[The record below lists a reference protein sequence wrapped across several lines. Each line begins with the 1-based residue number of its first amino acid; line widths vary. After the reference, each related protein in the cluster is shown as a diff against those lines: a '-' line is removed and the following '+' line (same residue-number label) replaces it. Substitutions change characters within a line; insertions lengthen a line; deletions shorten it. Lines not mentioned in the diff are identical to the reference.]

1 MNLRLS
7 AWIALVLTALGT
19 TAQAQP
25 QTQPPRPRDV
35 IETYASIAQA
45 MYGDAHATAQALSK
59 AIAAFLAEPTE
70 DTLKAAKAAWVKA
83 RVPYQQS
90 EGFRFGNKVVDEW
103 EGKVNAWPLDEGLID
118 YVDAASYGET
128 SDENPLYRANIIGSR
143 SVRVGRKQIDTTQ
156 ITKKLL
162 ADTLQEAGGVESNV
176 ATGYHAVEFLLWGQD
191 LNGTKAG
198 AGARPATDYSLT
210 NCTHGNCERRR
221 QYLTVATSLLVDDL
235 DAMAKAWDAKGKARQ
250 ALMKK
255 SAEAGLST
263 ILTGL
268 GSLSYGEL
276 AGERMKL
283 GLILHDPE
291 EEHDC
296 FSDNTHN
303 SHFNDQAGMAAIYRG
318 RYVTTNGTVVE
329 GASFSAYAKA
339 KAPAEAA
346 KVEAALDVT
355 TEKLGAIKQRA
366 DLGREAYDQMIA
378 EGNAEG
384 NKAVQDGVDALVAQ
398 ARAIEFL
405 VKKLGL
411 SITLEGS
418 KSLDDPGAVA
428 K

>member
-162 ADTLQEAGGVESNV
+162 ADTLQEAGGVELNV
-176 ATGYHAVEFLLWGQD
+176 RDGLPRCRVPPLGTGSQRHEG
-191 LNGTKAG
+191 G
-198 AGARPATDYSLT
+198 
-210 NCTHGNCERRR
+210 
-221 QYLTVATSLLVDDL
+221 
-235 DAMAKAWDAKGKARQ
+235 
-250 ALMKK
+250 
-255 SAEAGLST
+255 
-263 ILTGL
+263 
-268 GSLSYGEL
+268 
-276 AGERMKL
+276 
-283 GLILHDPE
+283 
-291 EEHDC
+291 
-296 FSDNTHN
+296 
-303 SHFNDQAGMAAIYRG
+303 RG
-318 RYVTTNGTVVE
+318 RPSGDRLFADQLHPRQLRTP
-329 GASFSAYAKA
+329 
-339 KAPAEAA
+339 APISH
-346 KVEAALDVT
+346 
-355 TEKLGAIKQRA
+355 G
-366 DLGREAYDQMIA
+366 GDQPA
-378 EGNAEG
+378 G
-384 NKAVQDGVDALVAQ
+384 
-398 ARAIEFL
+398 
-405 VKKLGL
+405 
-411 SITLEGS
+411 
-418 KSLDDPGAVA
+418 
-428 K
+428 

>member
-221 QYLTVATSLLVDDL
+221 QYLTVATEPAGRRSRRDGESLGRQGQSASGPDEEERRGRSVDNSHRSRLTLVWRTRGR
-235 DAMAKAWDAKGKARQ
+235 AH
-250 ALMKK
+250 
-255 SAEAGLST
+255 EAG
-263 ILTGL
+263 
-268 GSLSYGEL
+268 
-276 AGERMKL
+276 A
-283 GLILHDPE
+283 DPAR
-291 EEHDC
+291 
-296 FSDNTHN
+296 S
-303 SHFNDQAGMAAIYRG
+303 R
-318 RYVTTNGTVVE
+318 R
-329 GASFSAYAKA
+329 
-339 KAPAEAA
+339 
-346 KVEAALDVT
+346 
-355 TEKLGAIKQRA
+355 RA
-366 DLGREAYDQMIA
+366 
-378 EGNAEG
+378 
-384 NKAVQDGVDALVAQ
+384 
-398 ARAIEFL
+398 
-405 VKKLGL
+405 
-411 SITLEGS
+411 
-418 KSLDDPGAVA
+418 
-428 K
+428 